1 MISINAI
8 SVYLRPTVCAR
19 LSGPAP
25 VGSASDPASNNR
37 RPGVDEGSEPGS
49 ALRSAPLQRSD
60 GRAAMGS
67 CQEVQTPTPTS
78 SATRCTTA
86 RDGRPGGDHVPQ
98 SRGERMMAE
107 PEAARAGRPSTT
119 RHAGSVPG
127 GRPQRGSCWRGR
139 MASKGPLRTFVDS
152 RPCSA
157 WRFGFLDRPIRM
169 RLPEGAGR
177 SVSVHVVFVDLG
189 GLMSLRE
196 SRRGAVGRGRCAGCL
211 GRRRPRRCVG
221 ARTTLRRWRRG
232 RGRSS
237 PRPRSGR
244 RRPCCGCR

>member
-78 SATRCTTA
+78 SATGCTTA

-157 WRFGFLDRPIRM
+157 WRFGFLARQAHQNAPTRGGWPVGERSRRIRRPWRSHVAAG
-169 RLPEGAGR
+169 ESAGCGR
-177 SVSVHVVFVDLG
+177 SREMCG
-189 GLMSLRE
+189 MSW
-196 SRRGAVGRGRCAGCL
+196 S
-211 GRRRPRRCVG
+211 
-221 ARTTLRRWRRG
+221 
-232 RGRSS
+232 SS
-237 PRPRSGR
+237 PQAMRWGTDDASTVAAWSRSK
-244 RRPCCGCR
+244 